1 MIPLASLASL
11 AFFLVGAQ
19 AGTKIWDGSFN
30 PYNSASDFD
39 KCEFVHVLC
48 SLTAL
53 VLCIRLGRVVVQ
65 RSRNLSMGNNTSSN
79 V

>member
-11 AFFLVGAQ
+11 ALFLVGAQ

-39 KCEFVHVLC
+39 KCKLRRCVAFINSFSHMHPSVQ
-48 SLTAL
+48 
-53 VLCIRLGRVVVQ
+53 GRGPAKSE
-65 RSRNLSMGNNTSSN
+65 RING
-79 V
+79 